1 MNEVHAVKDI
11 NILNSIP
18 VLLKKHHGQ
27 QMADIWEFGI
37 NVAIRISDTL
47 NIKLCN
53 IVENRLRIIESK
65 TGKVADVPL
74 NVKAMSIVESIRVKY
89 PDSEYLFQ
97 SRNSRNLG
105 SKVKPLSRQ
114 AVATVFKDIGSI
126 VGVQLGTHSMRKTR
140 GYHLYQQT
148 KDIARVAAM
157 LRHTSTAVTM
167 RYIGLTKDDVDKDF
181 NELVL

>member
-1 MNEVHAVKDI
+1 MNEVHAVKDK

-18 VLLKKHHGQ
+18 LLLKKHHGQ
-27 QMADIWEFGI
+27 QMSDIWEFGI

-47 NIKLCN
+47 NIKFSN
-53 IVENRLRIIESK
+53 IEHDRLLIVESK
-65 TGKVADVPL
+65 TGKIADIPL
-74 NVKAMSIVESIRVKY
+74 NAKAMSIVESIRTKH
-89 PDSEYLFQ
+89 PHSEYLFQ

-105 SKVKPLSRQ
+105 TKVKPLSRQ
-114 AVATVFKDIGSI
+114 AVANAFKDIGGI

-167 RYIGLTKDDVDKDF
+167 RYIGLTKEDVDNDF